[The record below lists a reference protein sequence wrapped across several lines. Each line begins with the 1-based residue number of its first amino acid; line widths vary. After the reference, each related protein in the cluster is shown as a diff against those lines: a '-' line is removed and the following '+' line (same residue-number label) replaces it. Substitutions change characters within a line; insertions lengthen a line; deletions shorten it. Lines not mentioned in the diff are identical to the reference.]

1 MWVREIR
8 AKWASNKNTTCKN
21 EGPCGPFVNV
31 EDIKK
36 KNHAGKDKV
45 LKKTLQ
51 GPLRCVKA
59 WFVKVL
65 KIPNLH
71 I

>member
-1 MWVREIR
+1 MRARERR
-8 AKWASNKNTTCKN
+8 AKWANNNTTCKN

-36 KNHAGKDKV
+36 KSHAGKDKV

-51 GPLRCVKA
+51 GPSGPV
-59 WFVKVL
+59 
-65 KIPNLH
+65 IMNT
-71 I
+71 